1 MKEEI
6 YKYYINDL
14 SSRKLVFRFM
24 KIRWACLIVLSIVTC
39 VYSFAYFITY
49 NYKAVIIILI
59 PYAFYFN
66 CVNHWAKKIIKDK
79 YNIKSDSYIWG
90 GDSYYNLRK
99 VRMITYLKSKNIYNG
114 KKIKELIDICSKEIE
129 NQKKTGFINWGIFL
143 AIFVPLWAQFLSVI
157 FNNSVKTIS
166 DAQKAFVGI
175 SLLIIYVFIILTSIK
190 LIFQDILNDYINKRS
205 NGYRKLTN
213 MLEDIIFEIDIE
225 N

>member
-49 NYKAVIIILI
+49 NYKAVILILI

-66 CVNHWAKKIIKDK
+66 CVNHWAKKITKDK

-99 VRMITYLKSKNIYNG
+99 DRMITYLKSKNIYNG
-114 KKIKELIDICSKEIE
+114 KKVKELIDICNKEIE

-205 NGYRKLTN
+205 NGYKKLTN
-213 MLEDIIFEIDIE
+213 MLEDIFFEIDIE